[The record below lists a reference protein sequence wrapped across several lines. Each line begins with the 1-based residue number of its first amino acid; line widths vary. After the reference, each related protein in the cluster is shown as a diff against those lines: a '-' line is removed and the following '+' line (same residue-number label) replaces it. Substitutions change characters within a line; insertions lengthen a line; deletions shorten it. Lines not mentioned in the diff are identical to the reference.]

1 VRENPMRR
9 RLQFRAFIFNE
20 DSAESAAPLPLKKP
34 TRLNDPSRI
43 TLVLILI
50 KAILLLASVE
60 FPP

>member
-1 VRENPMRR
+1 MRR

-20 DSAESAAPLPLKKP
+20 DSAELAAPLPLKKP